1 MGYST
6 EKNETS
12 EILVFL
18 LRLFA
23 LEFEIQVDQNLVNGQ
38 SVNTEDS

>member
-23 LEFEIQVDQNLVNGQ
+23 LEFEIQVEPKFGKRA
-38 SVNTEDS
+38 EC